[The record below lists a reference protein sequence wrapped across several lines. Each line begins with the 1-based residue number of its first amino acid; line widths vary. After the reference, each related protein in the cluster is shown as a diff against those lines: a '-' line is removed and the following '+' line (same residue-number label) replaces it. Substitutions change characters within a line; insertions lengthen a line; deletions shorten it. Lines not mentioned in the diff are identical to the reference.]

1 MSGQGD
7 IVYEI
12 GGEVDGLVAAGQDGA
27 RSLKDLEKQ
36 SRSLSKEID
45 RIGKVAVGFQRQVN
59 GWVGVNERVSKS
71 AKESAKAFAE
81 WEKSR
86 ASIDSLRASI
96 DPLFAASM
104 RYENALQQ
112 LDLALDK
119 GSISADYHAQMVKKV
134 TAAYL
139 TVDAGPL
146 EVVGRKSL
154 LAGQN
159 AKMFAMQLSQVGQQ
173 SMVTGNFVQALAI
186 QLPDM
191 GLAFGGVG
199 AMAGLLAGVALPALM
214 TAFGNTADQ
223 ASTMQT
229 ALDDLDKIQSGITE
243 SQDILKMSLGE
254 LIEKYGLY
262 ALQVRDAAA
271 ALLDLQI
278 AQAQVKLDEGISS
291 ASEEMRKYAARMDAA
306 AASAEYLAA
315 LDWASQGIAVDLS
328 AQVTATAQSIENL
341 IRDLNVSR
349 DEAIRLADAFALV
362 RDAASFEDRLAAL
375 RNLNGLI
382 QQIGVDLRTL
392 PEGLRQAL
400 IEAGQLNIKMGEV
413 SGSAGVLST
422 RAREALAAISAL
434 AGSAPGAGWLAGAIG
449 DAKSLVGTLWEA
461 ARAKAAALDEGGMT
475 TGSTTWWYGQTVDD
489 ILPPEPGF
497 APANGGG
504 NRGGGGG
511 GGANQYAQRIETI
524 VNSLKTERELIE
536 EWYQESLAL
545 LQGAN
550 DAELE
555 VLGGKYAA
563 IERLEA
569 EHQER
574 LAGIQGAGAEGR
586 LGQAAN
592 FYSQLA
598 DATQAGHG
606 VLGRIH
612 KAAQIAEAISSAK
625 ASAIAAWEHG
635 MKTGGPGL
643 ALQYA
648 ALSAV
653 KTASMISGLI
663 GSGGGG
669 GGGAGAGGA
678 AAVAAPAA
686 PSPTTVNIR
695 WVGDMSFESF
705 GSLTK
710 RLNEENK
717 MGYRLNLVMG

>member
-12 GGEVDGLVAAGQDGA
+12 GGEVDGLVAAGQEGA

-71 AKESAKAFAE
+71 AKESAKAFSE

-112 LDLALDK
+112 LDRALDK

-139 TVDAGPL
+139 SVDAGPM
-146 EVVGRKSL
+146 EAVGRKSL

-159 AKMFAMQLSQVGQQ
+159 ARMFAMQLSQVGQQ
-173 SMVTGNFVQALAI
+173 SMATGNFVQALAI

-191 GLAFGGVG
+191 GLAFGAVG
-199 AMAGLLAGVALPALM
+199 AAAGLLAGIALPAVIAAFSD
-214 TAFGNTADQ
+214 TAEQADAAKTA
-223 ASTMQT
+223 MG
-229 ALDDLDKIQSGITE
+229 DLDKIQSGIVE

-262 ALQVRDAAA
+262 ALQVRDAAK

-291 ASEEMRKYAARMDAA
+291 ASEEMRKYAAQMDAA

-315 LDWASQGIAVDLS
+315 QDWASQGVAVDLS
-328 AQVTATAQSIENL
+328 AQVIATAQSIENL

-392 PEGLRQAL
+392 PEGMRRAL

-434 AGSAPGAGWLAGAIG
+434 AGSAPGAGWLSGAIG
-449 DAKSLVGTLWEA
+449 DANTLVGTLWEA
-461 ARAKAAALDEGGMT
+461 ARAKAAALDEGTQPGMT
-475 TGSTTWWYGQTVDD
+475 TGSSTWWYGQTVDD

-497 APANGGG
+497 APSNSGR
-504 NRGGGGG
+504 NGGG
-511 GGANQYAQRIETI
+511 GGANQYAQRMEAI
-524 VNSLKTERELIE
+524 VNSLKTEREVIE

-545 LQGAN
+545 LQGAS

-574 LAGIQGAGAEGR
+574 LAGIQSAGAEGR
-586 LGQAAN
+586 LGQAAS
-592 FYSQLA
+592 FFSELA

-612 KAAQIAEAISSAK
+612 KAAQIAEAIASAK

-643 ALQYA
+643 AAAYA
-648 ALSAV
+648 AMSVA
-653 KTASMISGLI
+653 KTAIMVSNLA
-663 GSGGGG
+663 GGGG

-686 PSPTTVNIR
+686 PSPATVNIR
-695 WVGDMSFESF
+695 WVGDMSADSL

-710 RLNEENK
+710 RLNEELK
-717 MGYRLNLVMG
+717 MGYTLNLVFD